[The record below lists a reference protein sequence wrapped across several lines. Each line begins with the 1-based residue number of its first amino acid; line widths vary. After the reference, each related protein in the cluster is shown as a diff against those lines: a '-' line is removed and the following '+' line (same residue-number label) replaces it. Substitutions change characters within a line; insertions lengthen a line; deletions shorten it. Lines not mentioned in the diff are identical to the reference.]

1 VDRYRFIFEHRTLWR
16 VEEMCRVLE
25 VSRSGCYAWQNR
37 TPSLNQQETGRLD
50 QAIKRLYQAS
60 RRRSGSPQ
68 ITRALWAEDWNV
80 SEHRVAKRMKV
91 MGLRSIV
98 RRRFRVTTQS
108 KHAFP
113 VAPNRLGR
121 RFQVDAPN
129 RVWVSDITYIRLQQG
144 WVYLAVFIDLFSR
157 QVVGWALSKALDHGL
172 VLKALERARRNR
184 NPPRGLMI
192 HSDRGIQYA
201 CTGFRQYLKQYD
213 WIQSMSR
220 KANCWDN
227 AVAESFFHVLKTE
240 LIYHATWYGYADV
253 HAALFEYIEL
263 FYNRERMHSTLGY
276 LTPVD
281 FELQDRKIAA

>member
-1 VDRYRFIFEHRTLWR
+1 MTGKYDGEFKLEAIRLAAEEGARATE
-16 VEEMCRVLE
+16 VERRLGLSQGMI
-25 VSRSGCYAWQNR
+25 SRWKRQLHSEGSEAFPGKGHLSASDEQVRALSGR
-37 TPSLNQQETGRLD
+37 P
-50 QAIKRLYQAS
+50 K
-60 RRRSGSPQ
+60 
-68 ITRALWAEDWNV
+68 ITRALWAEDWKV
-80 SEHRVAKRMKV
+80 SENRVAKRMKT

-172 VLKALERARRNR
+172 VLKTLERARRNR
-184 NPPRGLMI
+184 NPPRSLMI

-201 CTGFRQYLKQYD
+201 CTGFWQ
-213 WIQSMSR
+213 
-220 KANCWDN
+220 
-227 AVAESFFHVLKTE
+227 
-240 LIYHATWYGYADV
+240 
-253 HAALFEYIEL
+253 
-263 FYNRERMHSTLGY
+263 
-276 LTPVD
+276 
-281 FELQDRKIAA
+281 